1 MSVAVKPGRL
11 QGQGAR
17 LIFGFFFFLFWKIV
31 SQVLPAL
38 GTIVANSE
46 SLPLQ
51 NVFNFY
57 QSAFTDM

>member
-17 LIFGFFFFLFWKIV
+17 LIFGFFFLFWKIV